1 MTTTSKQGRPVV
13 SGVRDGAAVRLSGLH
28 KSFGRVQAVRG
39 VDLTIAPGEVVAF
52 LGPNGAGKST
62 TIDML
67 LGLTRPDRGSVAV
80 FGSDPVTAVQAGR
93 VGAMLQSGALLP
105 DVTVKELVAT
115 FAALHRHPLSVT
127 EAMRRA
133 EITEIAGQKTTK
145 LSGGQSQRVRYALAL
160 VPDPDLLVLDEPTVA
175 MDVEIRR
182 AFWASMRE
190 FTGSGRTVLFA
201 THYLEEADDFADRV
215 VVLAGG
221 RIVADGTGAQI
232 KATVTGPHHLHRG
245 RRRSGRARRA
255 ARGDVDRT
263 SGTTAPVALQRFRRD
278 HPGPAGS
285 VRGRPRHRDQCR
297 QPRGRLPRADRCR
310 SDRER
315 SPGMSMTMTYTLI
328 SARSTFRNT
337 RFVIFTLA
345 LPLVMYLLFN
355 GLYGN
360 QQDASSGISVSA
372 YLMVSMAAYGGT
384 GRGDQRRRP
393 GRDRAPDRV
402 EPAAAAVRAVEPR
415 PT

>member
-1 MTTTSKQGRPVV
+1 MTTTSKPGRPVV

-232 KATVTGPHHLHRG
+232 KATVTGRTI
-245 RRRSGRARRA
+245 STV
-255 ARGDVDRT
+255 VDADPAELAGLPGVT
-263 SGTTAPVALQRFRRD
+263 STERQG
-278 HPGPAGS
+278 
-285 VRGRPRHRDQCR
+285 PRHLLHCNDSDETI
-297 QPRGRLPRADRCR
+297 RALLARFADAH
-310 SDRER
+310 DIE
-315 SPGMSMTMTYTLI
+315 I
-328 SARSTFRNT
+328 SA
-337 RFVIFTLA
+337 
-345 LPLVMYLLFN
+345 
-355 GLYGN
+355 GN
-360 QQDASSGISVSA
+360 LEDAFLELTGAGRTESGA
-372 YLMVSMAAYGGT
+372 QA
-384 GRGDQRRRP
+384 
-393 GRDRAPDRV
+393 
-402 EPAAAAVRAVEPR
+402 
-415 PT
+415 